1 MPRRSGSIGYISGAA
16 LLAAVSFAAC
26 PGFAQEPA
34 GRPSKTAPGEP
45 AAETRPTPIPV
56 IPGPLPDQPPPTIP
70 SAPPRVLPPVTVGA
84 VPSATFQFEPSI
96 SLIEEYSD
104 NFNLTER
111 DKESNFRTILAPGLR
126 LLINTPVTRGVI
138 AYTFSPAY
146 DTSRDDFS
154 FFHSLLG
161 QVVWQANPRWTLT
174 LADTFTRSDEAAQAD
189 RLALRQ
195 ERRKF
200 TSNTVALTSDYL
212 IGTVATRQSYQW
224 SLFNNDDGADTSSH
238 ILAASATVPVYQVH
252 AITGGYEFLTS
263 ETSGGSEGAVTGF
276 GGSTEDFD
284 VTGHRVTASGS
295 RRLNPLTL
303 VGLTTSY
310 AWRDVTS
317 DVRSR
322 DFQLWNASLFMDHLL
337 PGRLLLRGNIGV
349 SGVSV
354 DSGDSLGPLLST
366 ATSLTYWFGPAEAT
380 LAVDRGY
387 SETFA
392 GGENFGLVET
402 EGITA
407 SLTYPFTPVLSGTV
421 SGFFRHNDF
430 TDIASEQQSGRE
442 TESWGGTVGL
452 ALQLLRNILVDLSY
466 AYVNHVA
473 FGSGA
478 SGFGGGNDYTENRV
492 RASLRLSF

>member
-1 MPRRSGSIGYISGAA
+1 MVVG
-16 LLAAVSFAAC
+16 LAAC

-34 GRPSKTAPGEP
+34 ARPSPSALDPP

-70 SAPPRVLPPVTVGA
+70 SAPPRVLPPLTVGA
-84 VPSATFQFEPSI
+84 VPTATFGFEPSI

-111 DKESNFRTILAPGLR
+111 DKESNFRTSLAPGLR
-126 LLINTPVTRGVI
+126 LLINTPLTRGVI

-146 DTSRDDFS
+146 DTSSDDFS

-174 LADTFTRSDEAAQAD
+174 FADTFTRSDEAGQAD

-195 ERRKF
+195 ERRKY
-200 TSNTVALTSDYL
+200 TSNTLALTSDYL
-212 IGTVATRQSYQW
+212 IGTVTTRQSYQW
-224 SLFNNDDGADTSSH
+224 SLFTNDDGADTSSH
-238 ILAASATVPVYQVH
+238 LLAASATVPLSQVH
-252 AITGGYEFLTS
+252 AITGGYEYLTS
-263 ETSGGSEGAVTGF
+263 ETSGGTEGAVTGF
-276 GGSTEDFD
+276 GSTTEDFED

-303 VGLTTSY
+303 LGLTTSY
-310 AWRDVTS
+310 AWRAVTS
-317 DVRSR
+317 DVRNR
-322 DFQLWNASLFMDHLL
+322 DYQLWNASVFTDYLL
-337 PGRLLLRGNIGV
+337 PGRLLLRSSVGA
-349 SGVSV
+349 SGVNV
-354 DSGDSLGPLLST
+354 DSSESLGPLLST
-366 ATSLTYWFGPAEAT
+366 ATTLTYWFGRAEAT

-387 SETFA
+387 SETFT

-407 SLTYPFTPVLSGTV
+407 SLTYRFTPVLSATA

-430 TDIASEQQSGRE
+430 KDSDGEGGEEA
-442 TESWGGTVGL
+442 ESWGGTVSL
-452 ALQLLRNILVDLSY
+452 TLQLLRRILVDLSY
-466 AYVNHVA
+466 GYVKHEA
-473 FGSGA
+473 FGGRSGTSA
-478 SGFGGGNDYTENRV
+478 PGSGSSYTENRV